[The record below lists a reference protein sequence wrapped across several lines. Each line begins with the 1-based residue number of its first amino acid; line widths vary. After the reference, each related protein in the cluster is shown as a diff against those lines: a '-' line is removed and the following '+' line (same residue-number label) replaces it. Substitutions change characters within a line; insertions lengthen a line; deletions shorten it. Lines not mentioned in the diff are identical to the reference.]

1 MFLSIITPTY
11 NRGYLLS
18 KIYDMLV
25 QSPNKSDF
33 EWVIVNDGSS
43 DNTGELVEYW
53 IKSGTIDIQYITKEN
68 GGKTNALVTAFASDI
83 NGQYSLVLDSDD
95 FLVNDFY
102 KIIKAEISELKN
114 DQIGVSFLKSDLNGN
129 IIGSEFKKFEADY
142 TEMYYGVEKTIGDK
156 MFVVRTDVY
165 AKSLV
170 SSFPNEKL
178 IPESVFYINMSK
190 NGQFKCVNK
199 IIYKGDYL
207 ADGLSFD
214 VEKLAAR
221 NINGFVF
228 EKLLL
233 QKEKL
238 GTINMIKNE
247 IKYISYSLSADK
259 NILKILNES
268 NSKIWSM
275 LLLIPSYLLTWKRIK
290 SIKTLRNE
298 KK

>member
-1 MFLSIITPTY
+1 MFLTIITPSF
-11 NRGYLLS
+11 NRGYCLENIYNSLLTKNRS
-18 KIYDMLV
+18 NY
-25 QSPNKSDF
+25 
-33 EWVIVNDGSS
+33 EWILIDDGSA
-43 DNTGELVEYW
+43 DNTETLAKKW
-53 IKSGTIDIQYITKEN
+53 IEKNEINFKYIKRAN
-68 GGKTNALVTAFASDI
+68 GGKTNALVTAFESSI
-83 NGQYSLVLDSDD
+83 LGEYSLVLDSDD
-95 FLVNDFY
+95 FLVSNFY
-102 KIIKAEISELKN
+102 EIIKAEISKMKDN
-114 DQIGVSFLKSDLNGN
+114 QIGISFLKSDLNGN
-129 IIGSEFKKFEADY
+129 IIGSEFKKTEVDY
-142 TEMYYGVEKTIGDK
+142 AEMYYGAEKTIGDK

-238 GTINMIKNE
+238 STIDMIKNE
-247 IKYISYSLSADK
+247 IKYISYSLSAGK
-259 NILKILNES
+259 SILKILNES
-268 NSKIWSM
+268 NSKIWSV

-290 SIKTLRNE
+290 SIKMIRNG